1 MTEKRFTNNDNNDF
15 NDSLIDRSFTDNLTK
30 KIYHIDELKEEFKE
44 RFGRDF
50 E

>member
-1 MTEKRFTNNDNNDF
+1 M
-15 NDSLIDRSFTDNLTK
+15 TK
-30 KIYHIDELKEEFKE
+30 KQFTFQSEYENICERYHDNPIRKESWVEDLKEEFKE